1 MIYYDRRLC
10 TAHVLPA
17 GAIFACVSGRE
28 AGVNPGQPGDRGQA
42 DPRVL
47 LSVSSYKSYQ
57 QAADSPG
64 NQFRCNRERAVDKV
78 IIVQKYGGSSVAST
92 EKICNVAKRI
102 QKAAQESQVVVV
114 VSAMGDTT
122 DELIA
127 MAKAISKVPNEREL
141 DKLLATG
148 EQASSALLTMALHE
162 LGVPA
167 VSLTGGQ
174 AGIITEKTPGKARI
188 VKIDSHRVRSE
199 LADGQVVV
207 VAGFQG
213 ITDSATWAD
222 ITTLGRGGSD
232 TTAVA
237 LAAALKADKC
247 EIYTDVDGVFTADPR
262 VVLTAR
268 KLDRISYEEMLELAG
283 QGARVMHS
291 RAVEL
296 AEIHGVNILV
306 AHSVREVPGTVIT
319 REDQIMEAR
328 NPVRGI
334 AHDTDVA
341 RITVAAVPD
350 RPGIAYQI
358 FHALAEADI
367 NVDVI
372 VQNVSVQGVT
382 DLSFT
387 VNLAE
392 LARAEKVLAPVI
404 RNIGA
409 KQMSTSVDL
418 AKVSIVGTGI
428 RSHPGYADKMFGAL
442 AREGINIVSITTSE
456 IRITCLI
463 EKADVQKAV
472 QALHTAFELEKP
484 EGEAKGAIG

>member
-1 MIYYDRRLC
+1 M
-10 TAHVLPA
+10 
-17 GAIFACVSGRE
+17 G
-28 AGVNPGQPGDRGQA
+28 
-42 DPRVL
+42 
-47 LSVSSYKSYQ
+47 
-57 QAADSPG
+57 
-64 NQFRCNRERAVDKV
+64 KV
-78 IIVQKYGGSSVAST
+78 IVVQKYGGSSVATT

-102 QKAAQESQVVVV
+102 KRAAEKASVVVV
-114 VSAMGDTT
+114 VSAMGDST
-122 DELIA
+122 DDLIA
-127 MAKAISKVPNEREL
+127 MAKSISKVPNDREM

-162 LGVPA
+162 MNAPA

-174 AGIITEKTPGKARI
+174 AGIITEPIPGNARI
-188 VKIDSHRVRSE
+188 LKIDPQRVREE
-199 LADGQVVV
+199 LNDGKVVV

-213 ITDSATWAD
+213 ITESATWAD

-237 LAAALKADKC
+237 LAAALGADSC

-262 VVLTAR
+262 VVLDAR
-268 KLDRISYEEMLELAG
+268 KLDHISYEEMLELAG

-296 AEIHGVNILV
+296 GEIYGVNILV
-306 AHSVREVPGTVIT
+306 AHSVREVPGTMII
-319 REDQIMEAR
+319 RENESMEAK

-341 RITVAAVPD
+341 KVTVTSIPD
-350 RPGIAYQI
+350 RPGISYQI
-358 FHALAEADI
+358 FHALAEANI

-372 VQNVSVQGVT
+372 VQNVSLQGVT

-387 VNLAE
+387 VNMSDLSKAK
-392 LARAEKVLAPVI
+392 AALAPVV

-409 KQMSTSVDL
+409 KDTITSVDL
-418 AKVSIVGTGI
+418 GKVSIVGTGI
-428 RSHPGYADKMFGAL
+428 RSHPGYADKMFGSL
-442 AREGINIVSITTSE
+442 AKEGINIVSITTSE

-463 EKADVQKAV
+463 DKADVQKAV
-472 QALHTAFELEKP
+472 QSLHAAFELEKL
-484 EGEAKGAIG
+484 

>member
-1 MIYYDRRLC
+1 
-10 TAHVLPA
+10 
-17 GAIFACVSGRE
+17 
-28 AGVNPGQPGDRGQA
+28 
-42 DPRVL
+42 
-47 LSVSSYKSYQ
+47 
-57 QAADSPG
+57 
-64 NQFRCNRERAVDKV
+64 V
-78 IIVQKYGGSSVAST
+78 IVVQKYGGSSVATT
-92 EKICNVAKRI
+92 EKICNVARRI
-102 QKAAQESQVVVV
+102 KKAAEKNQVVVV

-122 DELIA
+122 DELIS
-127 MAKAISKVPNEREL
+127 MAKAISKLPDDREM

-162 LGVPA
+162 IGVPA

-174 AGIITEKTPGKARI
+174 AGIITEDIPSKARI
-188 VKIDSHRVRSE
+188 LKIDPRRLEQE
-199 LADGQVVV
+199 LADGKVVV

-213 ITDSATWAD
+213 ITEDATWAD

-237 LAAALKADKC
+237 LAAALKADRC

-262 VVLTAR
+262 VVLNAR
-268 KLDRISYEEMLELAG
+268 KLDVISYEEMLEMAG
-283 QGARVMHS
+283 QGARVIHS

-296 AEIHGVNILV
+296 AELHDVHISV
-306 AHSVREVPGTVIT
+306 AHSIREVTGTLIA
-319 REDQIMEAR
+319 REDDSMEAK

-341 RITVAAVPD
+341 KITIVSVPD
-350 RPGIAYQI
+350 RPGIAYQV
-358 FHALAEADI
+358 FHALAEANI
-367 NVDVI
+367 NVDII
-372 VQNVSVQGVT
+372 VQNVSLQGVT

-387 VNLAE
+387 VNLADH
-392 LARAEKVLAPVI
+392 AKAEKALEPVI
-404 RNIGA
+404 KNIGA
-409 KQMSTSVDL
+409 KQMASSVDL

-463 EKADVQKAV
+463 DKADVQKAV
-472 QALHTAFELEKP
+472 QSLHDAFELEKP
-484 EGEAKGAIG
+484 EGIIA

>member
-1 MIYYDRRLC
+1 MI
-10 TAHVLPA
+10 T
-17 GAIFACVSGRE
+17 
-28 AGVNPGQPGDRGQA
+28 
-42 DPRVL
+42 
-47 LSVSSYKSYQ
+47 
-57 QAADSPG
+57 
-64 NQFRCNRERAVDKV
+64 
-78 IIVQKYGGSSVAST
+78 VQKYGGSSVATT

-102 QKAAQESQVVVV
+102 RKAAESSQVVVV
-114 VSAMGDTT
+114 ISAMGDTT

-127 MAKAISKVPNEREL
+127 MAKAISKLPDEREM

-148 EQASSALLTMALHE
+148 EQASSALLTMAIHE

-188 VKIDSHRVRSE
+188 LAVNPERIKQELSDGKI
-199 LADGQVVV
+199 VV

-213 ITDSATWAD
+213 ITDNATWAD

-262 VVLTAR
+262 VVLNAR
-268 KLDRISYEEMLELAG
+268 KLDDISYEEMLELAG

-296 AEIHGVNILV
+296 GELYGVNILV
-306 AHSVREVPGTVIT
+306 AHSVREVPGTTIT
-319 REDQIMEAR
+319 KEDRLMESK

-341 RITVAAVPD
+341 KITIVAVPD
-350 RPGIAYQI
+350 RPGISYQI
-358 FHALAEADI
+358 FHALAEANI
-367 NVDVI
+367 NVDII
-372 VQNVSVQGVT
+372 VQNVSAQGVT

-387 VNLAE
+387 VNLAD
-392 LARAEKVLAPVI
+392 LVKAEKVLEPAM

-409 KQMSTSVDL
+409 KDMTTSVDL

-463 EKADVQKAV
+463 DKADVQKAV
-472 QALHTAFELEKP
+472 QALHSAFELEKP
-484 EGEAKGAIG
+484 EPEVKA

>member
-1 MIYYDRRLC
+1 MI
-10 TAHVLPA
+10 T
-17 GAIFACVSGRE
+17 
-28 AGVNPGQPGDRGQA
+28 
-42 DPRVL
+42 
-47 LSVSSYKSYQ
+47 
-57 QAADSPG
+57 
-64 NQFRCNRERAVDKV
+64 
-78 IIVQKYGGSSVAST
+78 VQKYGGSSVAST

-102 QKAAQESQVVVV
+102 KRAAQGSRVVVV
-114 VSAMGDTT
+114 VSAMGDAT
-122 DELIA
+122 DELVA
-127 MAKAISKVPNEREL
+127 MAKAISRLPDEREL

-162 LGVPA
+162 IGVDS

-174 AGIITEKTPGKARI
+174 AGIITEKTPGNARI
-188 VKIDSHRVRSE
+188 IKVDPQRIVSE
-199 LADGQVVV
+199 LEAGRVVV

-213 ITDSATWAD
+213 ITDSANWAD

-237 LAAALKADKC
+237 LAASLNADTC

-262 VVLTAR
+262 VVLNAR

-283 QGARVMHS
+283 QGARVIHS

-296 AEIHGVNILV
+296 AEIYGVNILV
-306 AHSVREVPGTVIT
+306 AHSLREVPGTLICK
-319 REDQIMEAR
+319 EDQIMEAR

-341 RITVAAVPD
+341 KVTVTQVPD

-358 FHALAEADI
+358 FHALAEANI
-367 NVDVI
+367 NVDII
-372 VQNVSVQGVT
+372 VQNVSTEGVT

-387 VNLAE
+387 VNLAD
-392 LARAEKVLAPVI
+392 LARVEKVVSPVV

-409 KQMSTSVDL
+409 KEMTTSVDL

-428 RSHPGYADKMFGAL
+428 RSHPGYADTMFGAL
-442 AREGINIVSITTSE
+442 AKEGINIVSITTSE

-463 EKADVQKAV
+463 DKADAQKAV
-472 QALHTAFELEKP
+472 RALHTAFELEKP
-484 EGEAKGAIG
+484 EAQVTSPIS

>member
-1 MIYYDRRLC
+1 
-10 TAHVLPA
+10 V
-17 GAIFACVSGRE
+17 V
-28 AGVNPGQPGDRGQA
+28 
-42 DPRVL
+42 
-47 LSVSSYKSYQ
+47 
-57 QAADSPG
+57 
-64 NQFRCNRERAVDKV
+64 
-78 IIVQKYGGSSVAST
+78 IVQKYGGSSVATT

-102 QKAAQESQVVVV
+102 KRAAQDSQVVVT

-127 MAKAISKVPNEREL
+127 MAKAISTLPDEREL

-162 LGVPA
+162 LGVPSI
-167 VSLTGGQ
+167 SLTGGQ
-174 AGIITEKTPGKARI
+174 AGIITEKVPGKARI
-188 VKIDSHRVRSE
+188 LKLDPQRIQNE
-199 LADGQVVV
+199 LAEGKVVV

-213 ITDSATWAD
+213 ITDDATWAD

-237 LAAALKADKC
+237 LAAALRAERC

-262 VVLTAR
+262 VVLNAR
-268 KLDRISYEEMLELAG
+268 KLNRISYEEMLELAE

-296 AEIHGVNILV
+296 GELYGVDILV
-306 AHSVREVPGTVIT
+306 AHSVREVPGTLIT
-319 REDQIMEAR
+319 REDRNMEAL

-334 AHDTDVA
+334 AHETDIA
-341 RITVAAVPD
+341 KITVVAVPD

-358 FHALAEADI
+358 FHALAEANISVDI
-367 NVDVI
+367 I
-372 VQNVSVQGVT
+372 VQNVSLQGVT

-387 VNLAE
+387 VNLAD
-392 LARAEKVLAPVI
+392 LAKAQKALEPVA

-409 KQMSTSVDL
+409 KEMTSSVDL

-428 RSHPGYADKMFGAL
+428 RSHPGYADSMFGAL

-463 EKADVQKAV
+463 DKADVQRAV
-472 QALHTAFELEKP
+472 QALHAAFELEKP
-484 EGEAKGAIG
+484 EGEVKGVIA

>member
-1 MIYYDRRLC
+1 MI
-10 TAHVLPA
+10 T
-17 GAIFACVSGRE
+17 
-28 AGVNPGQPGDRGQA
+28 
-42 DPRVL
+42 
-47 LSVSSYKSYQ
+47 
-57 QAADSPG
+57 
-64 NQFRCNRERAVDKV
+64 
-78 IIVQKYGGSSVAST
+78 VQKYGGSSVATT

-102 QKAAQESQVVVV
+102 KKAAQSGKVVVV
-114 VSAMGDTT
+114 VSAMGDAT
-122 DELIA
+122 DELIS
-127 MAKAISKVPNEREL
+127 MAKAISKLPNEREM

-174 AGIITEKTPGKARI
+174 AGIITENIPGKARI
-188 VKIDSHRVRSE
+188 IEIDPHRLLEE
-199 LADGQVVV
+199 LDRGNVVV

-213 ITDSATWAD
+213 ITEDATWAD

-237 LAAALKADKC
+237 LAAALSADKC

-262 VVLTAR
+262 VVLSAR
-268 KLDRISYEEMLELAG
+268 KLGSISYEEMLELAG

-296 AEIHGVNILV
+296 GELYGVNIMV
-306 AHSVREVPGTVIT
+306 AHSVREVPGTLIT
-319 REDQIMEAR
+319 REDQTMEAK

-341 RITVAAVPD
+341 KITILGVPD
-350 RPGIAYQI
+350 RPGIAYQV
-358 FHALAEADI
+358 FHALAESTI
-367 NVDVI
+367 NVDII
-372 VQNVSVQGVT
+372 VQNVSALGIT

-387 VNLAE
+387 VNLAD
-392 LARAEKVLAPVI
+392 LAKAEKVLEPVVS
-404 RNIGA
+404 NIDA
-409 KQMSTSVDL
+409 KDMTTSVDL

-428 RSHPGYADKMFGAL
+428 RSHPGYADKMFGSL
-442 AREGINIVSITTSE
+442 AKEGINIVSITTSE

-463 EKADVQKAV
+463 DKADVQKAV
-472 QALHTAFELEKP
+472 QALHAAFELEKP
-484 EGEAKGAIG
+484 SAQIKGAIA

>member
-1 MIYYDRRLC
+1 MI
-10 TAHVLPA
+10 T
-17 GAIFACVSGRE
+17 
-28 AGVNPGQPGDRGQA
+28 
-42 DPRVL
+42 
-47 LSVSSYKSYQ
+47 
-57 QAADSPG
+57 
-64 NQFRCNRERAVDKV
+64 
-78 IIVQKYGGSSVAST
+78 VQKYGGSSVATT

-102 QKAAQESQVVVV
+102 KKAAQGGRVVVV
-114 VSAMGDTT
+114 VSAMGDAT
-122 DELIA
+122 DELIS
-127 MAKAISKVPNEREL
+127 MAKAISSLPNEREM

-162 LGVPA
+162 IGVPA

-174 AGIITEKTPGKARI
+174 AGIFTENTPGKARI
-188 VKIDSHRVRSE
+188 LKVDPHRLLEE
-199 LADGQVVV
+199 LDAGNVVV

-213 ITDSATWAD
+213 ITEDATWAD

-237 LAAALKADKC
+237 LAAALSADKC

-262 VVLTAR
+262 VVLNAR
-268 KLDRISYEEMLELAG
+268 KLDVISYEEMLELAG

-296 AEIHGVNILV
+296 GEIYGVNIMV
-306 AHSVREVPGTVIT
+306 AHSVREVGGTLIT
-319 REDQIMEAR
+319 REDQTMEAK

-341 RITVAAVPD
+341 RITIMGVPD

-358 FHALAEADI
+358 FHVLAEAAI
-367 NVDVI
+367 NVDII
-372 VQNVSVQGVT
+372 VQNVSARGIT
-382 DLSFT
+382 DMSFT
-387 VNLAE
+387 LNLAD
-392 LARAEKVLAPVI
+392 LTKAEKVLEPVV
-404 RNIGA
+404 RNIDA
-409 KQMSTSVDL
+409 KDMTTSVDL

-442 AREGINIVSITTSE
+442 AKEGINIVSIATSE

-463 EKADVQKAV
+463 DKADVQKAV
-472 QALHTAFELEKP
+472 QALHAAFELEKP
-484 EGEAKGAIG
+484 GAEVKSAIS